1 VTVKG
6 KSDQGHV
13 MRVAG
18 AMSGTSMDG
27 VDLAVIETDGV
38 AVMGFGESR
47 YRPYHPEERATIRAS
62 LGRWPGEAGVAAAA
76 RVVEDA
82 HLEVL
87 AGLGDIAAFGFHG
100 QTLAHDP
107 AGGRTHQAGDGA
119 RIAQAAGVTTV
130 WDFRSNDME
139 LGGQGAPLAPFY
151 HWALARFI
159 GATGPVAF
167 LNLGGVGNITWVD
180 PQMSAPELPGACV
193 AFDTGPAN
201 APIDDLV
208 FARRGQRF
216 DQDGVLTRQGR
227 VDAETVAVFLD
238 HVYFRRMP
246 PKSLDRDAF
255 VDLATWVAG
264 MDDADAVA
272 TLAACA
278 AGAVS
283 QAMVHLPAPPAQV
296 YVTGGGRH
304 NPGLMAMLAAALDRP
319 VLPVEAVGLDGD
331 MLEAQA
337 FAYLAVRALRGLP
350 SSAPMTTGVAAP
362 VGGARVSRV

>member
-1 VTVKG
+1 
-6 KSDQGHV
+6 
-13 MRVAG
+13 
-18 AMSGTSMDG
+18 
-27 VDLAVIETDGV
+27 
-38 AVMGFGESR
+38 
-47 YRPYHPEERATIRAS
+47 
-62 LGRWPGEAGVAAAA
+62 
-76 RVVEDA
+76 
-82 HLEVL
+82 
-87 AGLGDIAAFGFHG
+87 
-100 QTLAHDP
+100 
-107 AGGRTHQAGDGA
+107 
-119 RIAQAAGVTTV
+119 
-130 WDFRSNDME
+130 
-139 LGGQGAPLAPFY
+139 
-151 HWALARFI
+151 
-159 GATGPVAF
+159 
-167 LNLGGVGNITWVD
+167 
-180 PQMSAPELPGACV
+180 
-193 AFDTGPAN
+193 
-201 APIDDLV
+201 
-208 FARRGQRF
+208 
-216 DQDGVLTRQGR
+216 
-227 VDAETVAVFLD
+227 VAVFLD